1 MDMCYYKGFEDL
13 KTVDPEMIKVLKIA
27 SRVAKTSSTVLITGE
42 SGTGKEL
49 IARGIHNSSH
59 RYNGSFVAV
68 NCGAIPQELLESELI
83 GYERGAFTGAINR
96 KVGDFEIADGG
107 TIFLDE
113 IACLPFQLQSKLL
126 RVLQEREIRRL
137 GSNKVIKLDVRV
149 IAATNL
155 NLEEVV
161 QKGLFRQDLFFRLN
175 VVPIHIPPLRNRKG
189 DIPILLDHIIEKI
202 SKKLKKTTIPEYSKE
217 IIPILQNHT
226 WLGNVREFENII
238 ERIIVLLDEG
248 RPITLK
254 EMPVGIII
262 SENKNYEQITED
274 VNGLKDRCMI
284 YERKEII
291 KALHSTK
298 WNRIKAAQ
306 LLKIH
311 RNTLLQKIKK
321 LNIPSD

>member
-1 MDMCYYKGFEDL
+1 MEMCYYKGFEDL
-13 KTVDPEMIKVLKIA
+13 KTIDPRMIEVLNMAK
-27 SRVAKTSSTVLITGE
+27 RVAKTSSTVLITGE

-49 IARGIHNSSH
+49 IARGIHNSST
-59 RYNGSFVAV
+59 RANGPYITV
-68 NCGAIPQELLESELI
+68 NCGAIPNELLESELL
-83 GYERGAFTGAINR
+83 GYERGAFTGAIN
-96 KVGDFEIADGG
+96 KKIGDFESAKGG

-113 IACLPFQLQSKLL
+113 IASLPYKLQSKLL

-137 GSNKVIKLDVRV
+137 GSNIVVKLDVRV
-149 IAATNL
+149 ISATNI
-155 NLEEVV
+155 NLEDEVE
-161 QKGLFRQDLFFRLN
+161 KGQFRHDLYFRLN

-189 DIPILLDHIIEKI
+189 DIPILLEHFIEKTC
-202 SKKLKKTTIPEYSKE
+202 KELKKTIPEYSKE
-217 IIPILQNHT
+217 IIPVLQNHT
-226 WLGNVREFENII
+226 WPGNVREFENII
-238 ERIIVLLDEG
+238 ERIIVLLDDG
-248 RPITLK
+248 RPITIK
-254 EMPVGIII
+254 ELPMKIILAD
-262 SENKNYEQITED
+262 NKNYEQITED
-274 VNGLKDRCMI
+274 VDGLKDRCMV